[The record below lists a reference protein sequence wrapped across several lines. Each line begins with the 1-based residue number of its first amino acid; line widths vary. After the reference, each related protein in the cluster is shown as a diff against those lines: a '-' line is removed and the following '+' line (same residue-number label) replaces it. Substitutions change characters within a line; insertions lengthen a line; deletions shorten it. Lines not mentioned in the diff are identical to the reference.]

1 MSTLEESLKEMYA
14 AVAQANR
21 KYSAFAKRAE
31 DEGQKAIAKLFRV
44 ASEAE
49 GIHANNFLRAMGMIK
64 STKENLN
71 SVRDGEVKWFLKI
84 YLSMVETQKT
94 GDNRWAKMSFCYAYE
109 AEKKFAHFFEK
120 ALVNFGRNEDTDYY
134 VCKVCGFTVENELPE
149 KCPVCGSRKKV
160 FKKIE

>member
-1 MSTLEESLKEMYA
+1 MSSLEESLKEMFA
-14 AVAQANR
+14 AVSQANR

-31 DEGQKAIAKLFRV
+31 DEGQKDVAKLLRA

-71 SVRDGEVKWFLKI
+71 SAIDGEVKRFLKI
-84 YLSMVETQKT
+84 YQSMMNTEMTE
-94 GDNRWAKMSFCYAYE
+94 DDRWARMSLCYAHE

-120 ALVNFGRNEDTDYY
+120 ALLNLGQNKEADYF
-134 VCKVCGFTVENELPE
+134 VCKICGFTVENELPE

-160 FKKIE
+160 FEKIE